1 MTYQEYYNILYKE
14 YEEASAN
21 FLKLDKELSQ
31 TRGFGDF
38 ESVPE
43 YLQAKIKW
51 QIATNNY
58 WGFLSSIRGKNIN
71 PDDIFVLQ

>member
-1 MTYQEYYNILYKE
+1 MTYQEYYSQLYKE

-31 TRGFGDF
+31 TRGFGNS
-38 ESVPE
+38 ETLPE
-43 YLQAKIKW
+43 YLEAKTKW

-58 WGFLSSIRGKNIN
+58 WGFLSSIKGKNIN
-71 PDDIFVLQ
+71 PNDILILE